1 MGLTNFIGYKH
12 SIAHHSRECEA
23 IRIVRLNVTFIEYS
37 TKEKGILTQTDTNAN
52 PEQKSY
58 TEELQVM
65 GEQLLSKV
73 KELLHE
79 GNVRRIII
87 KQEGRT
93 IMEFPL
99 TIGVVGVVAAPVLVA
114 IGAISAL
121 IAQCSIEVIRSEIP
135 TASVTEEPPT
145 SL

>member
-1 MGLTNFIGYKH
+1 MKRIGLY
-12 SIAHHSRECEA
+12 
-23 IRIVRLNVTFIEYS
+23 RITVTFIES
-37 TKEKGILTQTDTNAN
+37 SAKEKDILTQTDTNTN

-73 KELLHE
+73 RELLHE

-99 TIGVVGVVAAPVLVA
+99 TVGVVGVVAAPVLVA

-121 IAQCSIEVIRSEIP
+121 IAQCSIEVVRSEAPTSTVTEVPP
-135 TASVTEEPPT
+135 TAP
-145 SL
+145 

>member
-1 MGLTNFIGYKH
+1 M
-12 SIAHHSRECEA
+12 
-23 IRIVRLNVTFIEYS
+23 
-37 TKEKGILTQTDTNAN
+37 TQTDTPDKS

-58 TEELQVM
+58 QEELQVM

-87 KQEGRT
+87 KQEGNT

-99 TIGVVGVVAAPVLVA
+99 TVGVVGVIAAPMLVA
-114 IGAISAL
+114 VGAISAL
-121 IAQCSIEVIRSEIP
+121 IAQCSIEIVRS
-135 TASVTEEPPT
+135 EPPT
-145 SL
+145 STVSEEPPAAK

>member
-1 MGLTNFIGYKH
+1 M
-12 SIAHHSRECEA
+12 
-23 IRIVRLNVTFIEYS
+23 
-37 TKEKGILTQTDTNAN
+37 TQTDTNTN

-99 TIGVVGVVAAPVLVA
+99 TIGVVGVVAAPILVA

-121 IAQCSIEVIRSEIP
+121 IAQCSIEVIRSEFP
-135 TASVTEEPPT
+135 TASVSEEQPPT
-145 SL
+145 F

>member
-1 MGLTNFIGYKH
+1 VQRRR
-12 SIAHHSRECEA
+12 A
-23 IRIVRLNVTFIEYS
+23 
-37 TKEKGILTQTDTNAN
+37 ILTQTDFNTP

-65 GEQLLSKV
+65 GEQLLTRV

-99 TIGVVGVVAAPVLVA
+99 TLGVVGVVAAPVLVA
-114 IGAISAL
+114 VGAISAL
-121 IAQCSIEVIRSEIP
+121 IAQCSIEVVRSETP
-135 TASVTEEPPT
+135 TATVSEEPPT
-145 SL
+145 TP

>member
-1 MGLTNFIGYKH
+1 VKRFTLYSLT
-12 SIAHHSRECEA
+12 
-23 IRIVRLNVTFIEYS
+23 VTFIEYS
-37 TKEKGILTQTDTNAN
+37 TKEKNILTQTDTDTN

-121 IAQCSIEVIRSEIP
+121 IAQCSIEVIRSEPP
-135 TASVTEEPPT
+135 TASVTEVPPT
-145 SL
+145 TF